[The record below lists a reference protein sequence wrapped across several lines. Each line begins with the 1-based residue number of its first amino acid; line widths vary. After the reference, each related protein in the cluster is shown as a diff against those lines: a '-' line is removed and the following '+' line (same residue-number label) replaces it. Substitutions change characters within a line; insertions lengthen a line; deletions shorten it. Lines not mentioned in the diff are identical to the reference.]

1 MKFGWLSV
9 AILSAVLVAPVSA
22 DDLRTKKK
30 KGKRDRQRGMTTQ
43 LIKRLDAV
51 KLTDEQ
57 VGKIKELGKVA
68 NEKAKEIRAEAG
80 LTGELMKTR
89 AAAQKSLKDS
99 GKKGKELMAAVN
111 EKAGLTEEQAKSLKG
126 VNKVR
131 IKLQK
136 DVIALLTDE
145 QKKNLP
151 EKMLHSQTKR
161 KGKGQRK
168 KKAA

>member
-1 MKFGWLSV
+1 MKFRWLSV
-9 AILSAVLVAPVSA
+9 AILSAVMVAPVSA
-22 DDLRTKKK
+22 DDARTKKK
-30 KGKRDRQRGMTTQ
+30 KGKRDRQRGMATQ

-68 NEKAKEIRAEAG
+68 NQKAKEIRAEVG

-99 GKKGKELMAAVN
+99 GKKGKQLMAAVN
-111 EKAGLTEEQAKSLKG
+111 EKAGLTEEQAKALKG
-126 VNKVR
+126 VNGIR
-131 IKLQK
+131 MKLQK
-136 DVIALLTDE
+136 DVIALLSDE
-145 QKKNLP
+145 QKKDLP
-151 EKMLHSQTKR
+151 EKMLRAQAKR
-161 KGKGQRK
+161 KGKGKKK

>member
-1 MKFGWLSV
+1 MKSKWLSV
-9 AILSAVLVAPVSA
+9 AILSAVMVAPVSA
-22 DDLRTKKK
+22 DDARTKKK

-68 NEKAKEIRAEAG
+68 NGKAKEIRAEVG
-80 LTGELMKTR
+80 LTNELMKTR
-89 AAAQKSLKDS
+89 AVAQKSLKDS
-99 GKKGKELMAAVN
+99 GKKGKELMAAAN
-111 EKAGLTEEQAKSLKG
+111 EKAGLTEEQAKALKS
-126 VNKVR
+126 VNGIR
-131 IKLQK
+131 MKLQK

-145 QKKNLP
+145 QKKDLP
-151 EKMLHSQTKR
+151 EKMLRAQGKR
-161 KGKGQRK
+161 KGKGKK